1 MAAASVE
8 YGRRA
13 ASSYREQDKEIW
25 LIAANVPRLEG
36 PWPYVVAVLS
46 VVLPG
51 SGTMLAACVGYTRY
65 FNKCQLFLG
74 LLQMLTA
81 LYIIGWLWSIWW
93 GLKIL
98 HKSLNPQSEE
108 EQLLRMR

>member
-1 MAAASVE
+1 MAADSIE

-13 ASSYREQDKEIW
+13 AVSYREQDKEIW

-51 SGTMLAACVGYTRY
+51 FGTMLAAIIGYTRY
-65 FNKCQLFLG
+65 FSKCQLFIG
-74 LLQMLTA
+74 LLQLLTVPV
-81 LYIIGWLWSIWW
+81 IIGWLWSIWW

-108 EQLLRMR
+108 E